1 MTTGELVFIAILAVT
16 IAALAGLWLSTRAP
30 KSQEPPPDVYIQ
42 PPYHPPEPMRPRR
55 RETANSTATQ
65 RPQSRAQ
72 TQRQPEAGARARSE
86 KPPVEAGGGGEGGGP
101 GEAGG
106 SADQAQSPQL
116 RVDVDEARQMLE
128 DTLRLYNELLEEMG
142 RLKKQLSERLH

>member
-1 MTTGELVFIAILAVT
+1 
-16 IAALAGLWLSTRAP
+16 
-30 KSQEPPPDVYIQ
+30 
-42 PPYHPPEPMRPRR
+42 
-55 RETANSTATQ
+55 
-65 RPQSRAQ
+65 
-72 TQRQPEAGARARSE
+72 
-86 KPPVEAGGGGEGGGP
+86 VEAGGGGEGGGP